1 MMPPT
6 NQVPPTIFAGRG
18 RLHQIQRQKRK
29 PEAGRRNPQAVAA
42 SLFQGFDD
50 TTERFVQNVVLEIV
64 VGFVII
70 ELLHWDAKKK

>member
-1 MMPPT
+1 LT
-6 NQVPPTIFAGRG
+6 
-18 RLHQIQRQKRK
+18 
-29 PEAGRRNPQAVAA
+29 A